1 MGITVGWEDFYTHP
15 EVISAMDLTRWGR
28 SDRDFKDWRKLL
40 EMPVRTLAFVGN
52 EEQAKDLERRFPQL
66 NFPMFAGKTGADVIE
81 KGMSKAEGLIRLSR
95 YFGEKEDLSQL
106 IAFGDSMRCV

>member
-1 MGITVGWEDFYTHP
+1 M
-15 EVISAMDLTRWGR
+15 
-28 SDRDFKDWRKLL
+28 
-40 EMPVRTLAFVGN
+40 GN

-106 IAFGDSMRCV
+106 IAFGDSMNDYEIIRAAGIGIAMGNAIEELKTAADYVTDDIGRDGVYKACLHFGLI